1 MIKQFSS
8 YQIVGRGRAKT
19 LGFPTINLKIPEN
32 FDLKEGVY
40 GVYIFINE
48 IKYLAVLY
56 YGDSP
61 TFDKQ
66 KKTLEFFLIDSKKIP
81 ESNNKNIKVEIIKY
95 LRPVK
100 KFENKKKLIKQIE
113 VDVKN
118 IKFLSK

>member
-61 TFDKQ
+61 TFDDP